1 MCTASSNKRKHLSE
15 CIENTD
21 IGLPCKS
28 LPPTLVLPGLQR
40 LRVICSSGIVENADE
55 LDIDETLGNVSRA
68 TKRSKNGVE
77 DVISSYSGSIADVM
91 SNSSKLH
98 VRLVYLVF
106 LVFQGL
112 PNVRMQTSLLGS
124 LFDSSLY
131 EVTQIPST

>member
-1 MCTASSNKRKHLSE
+1 
-15 CIENTD
+15 
-21 IGLPCKS
+21 

-77 DVISSYSGSIADVM
+77 DVIASYSGSIADVM

-106 LVFQGL
+106 LVFQG
-112 PNVRMQTSLLGS
+112 
-124 LFDSSLY
+124 
-131 EVTQIPST
+131 